1 MSEQVQLTTNQRQSP
16 SNDKGYSV
24 FFRDNLHVH
33 VPLWHTV
40 SLIDN
45 NCTHSAEHEGIPQG
59 FHPFG
64 IGQSLWRREYMA
76 GTHNTTLSCKEFFS
90 HNAVLSWATGDDHSL
105 DTTFPRIPDLIYH
118 QNDEWRHKDGTTS
131 LPTTNQNVLVVKQER
146 KYPKAVTLFTQTILN
161 RLLIG
166 FYKSD

>member
-1 MSEQVQLTTNQRQSP
+1 MTRVIVCSP
-16 SNDKGYSV
+16 ERTYHFDK
-24 FFRDNLHVH
+24 
-33 VPLWHTV
+33 V
-40 SLIDN
+40 SLINDN
-45 NCTHSAEHEGIPQG
+45 YTHSVEHEGILQG
-59 FHPFG
+59 FCPFG
-64 IGQSLWRREYMA
+64 MGQSFWRRKHMA
-76 GTHNTTLSCKEFFS
+76 GTHNATLNGKEFFA
-90 HNAVLSWATGDDHSL
+90 HYAALSWATGDDHSL